1 MKEASSVKLQN
12 ENRSYC
18 LLQKLSKAQ
27 VGCQNKEYNKIF
39 KHINQN
45 ITELKKYELIKDSE
59 NIFAYW
65 KESKKSEMLV
75 YKFGLFKIQLGDLG
89 GSTTP
94 ANKIAL

>member
-45 ITELKKYELIKDSE
+45 IRAYHRTKKIWIDQRFRKYFCILER
-59 NIFAYW
+59 
-65 KESKKSEMLV
+65 
-75 YKFGLFKIQLGDLG
+75 IQEKWDVG
-89 GSTTP
+89 
-94 ANKIAL
+94 I